1 MHINDLEN
9 GQKVLART
17 GRAGRT
23 AVEWDHQGRFIE
35 HTLYVARDKQCKVC
49 TVTTTEKDWAEGGPN
64 DLCPDQD
71 GQGATFVVEDYYLQI
86 QGLEANWKPNG

>member
-1 MHINDLEN
+1 MHINDLQN
-9 GQKVLART
+9 GQTVLART

-23 AVEWDHQGRFIE
+23 AVEWDNGGRFIE
-35 HTLYVARDKQCKVC
+35 HTLYVQRTKQGKVC
-49 TVTTTEKDWAEGGPN
+49 TVTTTSKDWAEGGPD

-86 QGLEANWKPNG
+86 TGLESD